1 LKQAATTQQP
11 QLISYLENLTQNLGQ
26 IRNLDFILV
35 ALWISTIIVGIIVI
49 IIIIRKLKRRSSLY
63 VDVATDDQIV
73 QIRILDFPNATRAF
87 AVITSKEQIQLR
99 LKNLFCCGI
108 LSITNNSWKVVNTLT
123 KRTIRMPKFVFI
135 SPCKMA
141 ALRKVFRKS
150 YEITPLVVHTREHL
164 SPSSDSNEEE
174 KLTEL
179 V

>member
-1 LKQAATTQQP
+1 
-11 QLISYLENLTQNLGQ
+11 
-26 IRNLDFILV
+26 
-35 ALWISTIIVGIIVI
+35 VGIIVI

-63 VDVATDDQIV
+63 ADVAADDDIV
-73 QIRILDFPNATRAF
+73 QIKLLDFPNATRAF
-87 AVITSKEQIQLR
+87 SVITSKEQIQLN

-108 LSITNNSWKVVNTLT
+108 LSITDNSWRVMNTLT

-141 ALRKVFRKS
+141 ALRKVIRQS

-164 SPSSDSNEEE
+164 SPPLNSNEEE